1 MPDGIDPSLFGLGAR
16 YQGWSDCKAR
26 SRISGAQAGF
36 IRRNCKMAKSIFER
50 LSGEYEQQED
60 YLIPRLTVPAE
71 EEHSIGIWGQQHL
84 DYLKQCH
91 KFLKDF
97 TIRIAADAIRCS
109 LSLWTSRKSHFGKDI
124 FFRQVKLNIFL
135 SFFLIRCHA

>member
-1 MPDGIDPSLFGLGAR
+1 
-16 YQGWSDCKAR
+16 
-26 SRISGAQAGF
+26 
-36 IRRNCKMAKSIFER
+36 MAKSIFER

-71 EEHSIGIWGQQHL
+71 EEHSIGIWGQQYL

-109 LSLWTSRKSHFGKDI
+109 LSLWTSRKSHFGKDV
-124 FFRQVKLNIFL
+124 FFPQVKLNNPFYCHFPFPSFKIKLCFYMFKNLCAFL
-135 SFFLIRCHA
+135 CAFLL

>member
-1 MPDGIDPSLFGLGAR
+1 
-16 YQGWSDCKAR
+16 
-26 SRISGAQAGF
+26 
-36 IRRNCKMAKSIFER
+36 MAKSIFER

-60 YLIPRLTVPAE
+60 YLIPRLTVLAE
-71 EEHSIGIWGQQHL
+71 EEHSIGIWGQQYL

-109 LSLWTSRKSHFGKDI
+109 LSLWTSPKSHLGKDI

>member
-1 MPDGIDPSLFGLGAR
+1 M
-16 YQGWSDCKAR
+16 
-26 SRISGAQAGF
+26 
-36 IRRNCKMAKSIFER
+36 KSIFEQ
-50 LSGEYEQQED
+50 LGGTYHEENG
-60 YLIPRLTVPAE
+60 YLIPDLILPNE
-71 EEHSIGIWGQQHL
+71 EEHSIGIWGGQHL

-109 LSLWTSRKSHFGKDI
+109 LSLWTSPKSHFGKDV

-135 SFFLIRCHA
+135 SFVLIRCHA

>member
-1 MPDGIDPSLFGLGAR
+1 
-16 YQGWSDCKAR
+16 
-26 SRISGAQAGF
+26 
-36 IRRNCKMAKSIFER
+36 MAKSIFER

-60 YLIPRLTVPAE
+60 YLIPRLTVLAE
-71 EEHSIGIWGQQHL
+71 EEHSIGIWGQRHL

-135 SFFLIRCHA
+135 SFVLIQCHAQQKF